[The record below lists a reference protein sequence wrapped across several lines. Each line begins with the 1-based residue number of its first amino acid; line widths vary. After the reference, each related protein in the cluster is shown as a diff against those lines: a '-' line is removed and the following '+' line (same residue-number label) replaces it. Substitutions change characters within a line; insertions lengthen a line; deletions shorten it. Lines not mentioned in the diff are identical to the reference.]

1 VSQDGREYYAVS
13 KDFNLKRGIEIK
25 RDHGTAYNSY
35 GEKLGKRILENVLK
49 PIWREFVAKETL
61 DIVNTVLSNGAAVAD
76 VNMDFNR
83 KTFEKLLLKHGK
95 SNQEIAK
102 EINDFVLVLMYSSTL
117 TLEAMI
123 GWLSVGYLK
132 DDQFTKTLA
141 KILQR
146 LKTDS

>member
-1 VSQDGREYYAVS
+1 MERVCC
-13 KDFNLKRGIEIK
+13 
-25 RDHGTAYNSY
+25 
-35 GEKLGKRILENVLK
+35 
-49 PIWREFVAKETL
+49 KETL

-102 EINDFVLVLMYSSTL
+102 EINDFCSGPNVQFYSYF
-117 TLEAMI
+117 AMI

>member
-1 VSQDGREYYAVS
+1 
-13 KDFNLKRGIEIK
+13 
-25 RDHGTAYNSY
+25 
-35 GEKLGKRILENVLK
+35 VLK

-123 GWLSVGYLK
+123 GWLSVGYLE
-132 DDQFTKTLA
+132 
-141 KILQR
+141 R
-146 LKTDS
+146 

>member
-1 VSQDGREYYAVS
+1 
-13 KDFNLKRGIEIK
+13 
-25 RDHGTAYNSY
+25 
-35 GEKLGKRILENVLK
+35 
-49 PIWREFVAKETL
+49 
-61 DIVNTVLSNGAAVAD
+61 VAD

-83 KTFEKLLLKHGK
+83 KTFEENYCSSTEK

-123 GWLSVGYLK
+123 GWLSVVIWK

>member
-1 VSQDGREYYAVS
+1 
-13 KDFNLKRGIEIK
+13 
-25 RDHGTAYNSY
+25 
-35 GEKLGKRILENVLK
+35 VLK

>member
-1 VSQDGREYYAVS
+1 MEPQWLMSTWI
-13 KDFNLKRGIEIK
+13 L
-25 RDHGTAYNSY
+25 T
-35 GEKLGKRILENVLK
+35 EKLSKNYC
-49 PIWREFVAKETL
+49 
-61 DIVNTVLSNGAAVAD
+61 SN
-76 VNMDFNR
+76 
-83 KTFEKLLLKHGK
+83 GK

-102 EINDFVLVLMYSSTL
+102 EINDFCSGPMYSSTL

-123 GWLSVGYLK
+123 VVLLVIWK